1 MNYQMPVAQIF
12 DPSYWGGSKPAQAK
26 SSEDPTHLN
35 QLLVQWC
42 VPVISATVGNINGR
56 ITVQASPC
64 KKQDPVSKIIKAR
77 WNAWWLTPVILAT
90 QEAEIRRIM
99 VQSQPQANS
108 SQDAISKIPNIRKG
122 CQSGTN
128 GTVPA

>member
-56 ITVQASPC
+56 ITVQ
-64 KKQDPVSKIIKAR
+64 VNLGINAR
-77 WNAWWLTPVILAT
+77 CCLKNNH
-90 QEAEIRRIM
+90 
-99 VQSQPQANS
+99 SQK
-108 SQDAISKIPNIRKG
+108 D
-122 CQSGTN
+122 
-128 GTVPA
+128 